1 MKKSTGIIYK
11 TWILFKGGNDMKTLA
26 FIDLLLEK
34 VENGEIDAT
43 SEVWFQKW
51 DGTHEE
57 IGTVDI
63 DKVNDLILKN

>member
-1 MKKSTGIIYK
+1 
-11 TWILFKGGNDMKTLA
+11 MKTLA

-43 SEVWFQKW
+43 SEVWFEKW

-57 IGTVDI
+57 IGTVDV

>member
-1 MKKSTGIIYK
+1 MKA
-11 TWILFKGGNDMKTLA
+11 LA

-43 SEVWFQKW
+43 SEVWVDEAW
-51 DGTHEE
+51 DKNYFEVNKVE
-57 IGTVDI
+57 V